1 MDLAPFGEFSVLM
14 LKMSDIAQ
22 RAGVSSSTVSFVLND
37 RHEAARI
44 SETTRQKVLAAAE
57 EMGYRANHGARAMRT
72 GNTRMVGIMGGDIGM
87 EQVGKMVAGALEEIE
102 SHDYTL
108 KLLPTP
114 AGGSVEAAQG
124 IVRRSSELRLQGAI
138 AMHLSTQAIEV
149 FEAEAKR
156 YKYPLLLLD
165 TRAPDSALPE
175 VVSDDE
181 GGIAAAIEHLVGL
194 GHRRIALISGASS
207 DAIVPVRQR
216 VFQAELQR
224 HGLNAPTKYLQS
236 GDFGWREPSAQ
247 AAHALLNLPAAERPT
262 ALFCMGDLIAMAALQ
277 VASQVGLKVPHDLS
291 IIGFADFAMAQF
303 ANPPLTTVR
312 QDFGAMGKAA
322 ARQILQLCGQNEKI
336 DLPAQFNSY
345 SERVPTQLI
354 VRGTCGPVPK

>member
-1 MDLAPFGEFSVLM
+1 MDLASLQGISIIM

-44 SETTRQKVLAAAE
+44 SESTRQRVLAAAE

-72 GNTRMVGIMGGDIGM
+72 GNTRMIGIVGGDLAW
-87 EQVGKMVAGALEEIE
+87 EQVGAMVAGAMEEIE

-114 AGGSVEAAQG
+114 LGGTVEAARG
-124 IVRRSSELRLQGAI
+124 VVRRTSELRLQGAI
-138 AMHLSTQAIEV
+138 ALHLSGQAIEI

-165 TRAPDSALPE
+165 TRAPASALPS
-175 VVSDDE
+175 VVSDDQC
-181 GGIAAAIEHLVGL
+181 GIAAAVEHLASL
-194 GHRRIALISGASS
+194 GHRRIALLAGASL
-207 DAIVPVRQR
+207 DAIVPLRESALR
-216 VFQAELQR
+216 AALQL
-224 HGLNAPTKYLQS
+224 HGLSLPANYVQN
-236 GDFGWREPSAQ
+236 GDFTVREPSV
-247 AAHALLNLPAAERPT
+247 AAARALLSLPAHERPT

-277 VASQVGLKVPHDLS
+277 VASELHLQVPRDLS
-291 IIGFADFAMAQF
+291 VVGFADFALAQF

-312 QDFGAMGKAA
+312 QDFAEMGRAA
-322 ARQILQLCGQNEKI
+322 ARQILQLCGQSEQEEKSPRPNAC
-336 DLPAQFNSY
+336 L
-345 SERVPTQLI
+345 EVPTQLI
-354 VRGTCGPVPK
+354 VRGTSGPAPK